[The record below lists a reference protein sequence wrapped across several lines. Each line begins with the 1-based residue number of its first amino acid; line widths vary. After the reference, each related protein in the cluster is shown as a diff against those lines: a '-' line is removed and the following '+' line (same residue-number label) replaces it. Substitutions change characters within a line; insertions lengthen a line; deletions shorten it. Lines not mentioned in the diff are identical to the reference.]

1 MHVLLHFSPP
11 SHMRMPSPS
20 LLSSN
25 RERVPR
31 APPQQLPRNTFPSA
45 RTRVLTRNGF
55 AEIRGRVVLL
65 CVPVPRLAHSA
76 ARNRGFVRLQRCW
89 PTRADPVVAPGLSP
103 GEHPDIWRPSTTRP
117 PTSAALRHCSDGG
130 QW

>member
-1 MHVLLHFSPP
+1 
-11 SHMRMPSPS
+11 MRMPSPS

-65 CVPVPRLAHSA
+65 CVPVPRLAHTA
-76 ARNRGFVRLQRCW
+76 ARNRAFARPQRCW
-89 PTRADPVVAPGLSP
+89 PTRAGTVGAPVLSP
-103 GEHPDIWRPSTTRP
+103 PELSDVLQERSNTRHTTG
-117 PTSAALRHCSDGG
+117 AL
-130 QW
+130 

>member
-11 SHMRMPSPS
+11 SRMRMPSPS

-76 ARNRGFVRLQRCW
+76 ARNRTQEIQTHRKICEE
-89 PTRADPVVAPGLSP
+89 GLAGKS
-103 GEHPDIWRPSTTRP
+103 G
-117 PTSAALRHCSDGG
+117 SAIGY
-130 QW
+130 W

>member
-1 MHVLLHFSPP
+1 MHGLLHFSPP

-31 APPQQLPRNTFPSA
+31 APPPQLPRNTFPSA

-55 AEIRGRVVLL
+55 AETRGRVVLL

-76 ARNRGFVRLQRCW
+76 ARKICFVLLQRCW
-89 PTRADPVVAPGLSP
+89 PTTADPVVAPGSP
-103 GEHPDIWRPSTTRP
+103 PGD
-117 PTSAALRHCSDGG
+117 
-130 QW
+130 